1 MKKTFKRFGALLLA
15 LTLACVMLFATSC
28 GDSGKTID
36 PEAGRDDFIGDIG
49 GVSETYVGSASEESY
64 ETADSAAEAFVQN
77 ELAGQS
83 DAVVLETTSKG
94 ELSST
99 EVTELNIP
107 TDVMEGALSV
117 EKIEVAYALNSA
129 DYYSACSAESVTD
142 TLNKNKVV
150 TVYVIKYENDWKYFT
165 PLPETGDTVSKS
177 YYESVFD
184 NEKYQ
189 NCTFKNDM
197 KVYASASGGGQSFSM
212 TINMSQLI
220 KHADGKVYLE
230 QRMYMEMPGV
240 DNQETVI
247 YAYMEEVD
255 GRVVC
260 YVKQGADS
268 TEWNPTNLSTIGFSS
283 LEQLTPFYDQYLD
296 YTYFTKADFGF
307 VLNKENAAK
316 YLAQALEDQ
325 DLGVAFSNDDIN
337 MYAEYYVSDGALSG
351 MRLDAVVSMSVS
363 QSGQSMSI
371 YEEVSTTTTCTNYG
385 TTVVEKPFVE

>member
-28 GDSGKTID
+28 GDSSKTID
-36 PEAGRDDFIGDIG
+36 PEAGRDDFIGGIG

-64 ETADSAAEAFVQN
+64 ESADSAAEAFVQN
-77 ELAGQS
+77 ELAGRS

-99 EVTELNIP
+99 EVNELNIP

-117 EKIEVAYALNSA
+117 EKIEVSYAINSI
-129 DYYSACSAESVTD
+129 DYYSACSAEAVTD

-177 YYESVFD
+177 YYDSVFD

-197 KVYASASGGGQSFSM
+197 SIYASASGGGQSFSM
-212 TINMSQLI
+212 TINTSQLI

-230 QRMYMEMPGV
+230 QRMYMQMPGA

-260 YVKQGADS
+260 YVKQGENS

-283 LEQLTPFYDQYLD
+283 LEQLTPFHDQYLD
-296 YTYFTKADFGF
+296 YTYFTKADYGF
-307 VLNKENAAK
+307 VLSEENAAK
-316 YLAQALEDQ
+316 YLSQALKDQ
-325 DLGVAFSNDDIN
+325 DLGVAFSNNDIN
-337 MYAEYYVSDGALSG
+337 MYAEYYVSEGALSG
-351 MRLDAVVSMSVS
+351 MRLDAVISMSVS
-363 QSGQSMSI
+363 QSGQSVSV
-371 YEEVSTTTTCTNYG
+371 YEEVSGNTTCTDYG
-385 TTVVEKPFVE
+385 TTVIERPFVD